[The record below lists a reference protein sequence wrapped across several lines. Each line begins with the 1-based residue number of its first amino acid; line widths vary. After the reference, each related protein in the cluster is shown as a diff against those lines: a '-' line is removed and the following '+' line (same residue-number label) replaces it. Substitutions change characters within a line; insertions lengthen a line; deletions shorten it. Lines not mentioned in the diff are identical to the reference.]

1 MGDFKYPR
9 SFGFTGSADRA
20 EGRVAVKPHTR
31 QRFAKGGRVRPKTP
45 AGKIVGGLLAAG
57 AAAAGYDKL
66 KDSKPEPAERRY
78 STTELVGGKG
88 RRQREQDLGLKR
100 GGKVKRMKDC

>member
-9 SFGFTGSADRA
+9 SFGFTGSADKA
-20 EGRVAVKPHTR
+20 EGRVAVQSHTR
-31 QRFAKGGRVRPKTP
+31 QGYAKGGRVRPKTP

-66 KDSKPEPAERRY
+66 KDSKPEPERRY